1 METFLWIGGYILIGH
16 VAALLAMK
24 LITIMSPAAIDEFKG
39 GEFFLFMAIWPLL
52 ALLAIPGILSYLL
65 IEKNY
70 AKPFVLYSKF
80 FVDRMLRKGDK

>member
-16 VAALLAMK
+16 VVALAVMR
-24 LITIMSPAAIDEFKG
+24 LIVVINPKSIDEFNG
-39 GEFFLFMAIWPLL
+39 GEFFLFMAIWPLM
-52 ALLAIPGILSYLL
+52 LLLTIPGIMSYLL

-70 AKPFVLYSKF
+70 AKPFALYSKF